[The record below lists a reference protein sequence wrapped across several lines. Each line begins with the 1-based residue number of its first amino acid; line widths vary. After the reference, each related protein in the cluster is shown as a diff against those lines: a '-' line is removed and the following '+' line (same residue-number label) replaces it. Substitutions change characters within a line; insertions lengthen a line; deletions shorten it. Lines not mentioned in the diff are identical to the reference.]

1 MSAYDNDPRVEPI
14 VFGSFKVATGGPHG
28 GHVFQRDGGDWAA
41 RSGYQEPGQF
51 TGGFESADEAI
62 RSLIGDPQ

>member
-1 MSAYDNDPRVEPI
+1 MSAYDNDQRVQPI
-14 VFGSFKVATGGPHG
+14 EFGRFEVATGGPHG
-28 GHVFQRDGGDWAA
+28 GHVFQRDSGDWAA
-41 RSGYQEPGQF
+41 RSGHQEPGYC